1 MKVIIMPRGP
11 SLKAKPFQKL
21 LTIMISGKPVTV
33 EEIETLLGKEIMMYR
48 LSTYMWHIKTQA
60 NGIVRVA
67 KNGRSVV
74 SYQLININQV
84 RDYMRR
90 VGVLTTE
97 QIRQLSDL
105 NASQIETFSE
115 NEVGV

>member
-1 MKVIIMPRGP
+1 MPRGP

-60 NGIVRVA
+60 NGIIRAA
-67 KNGRSVV
+67 KDGRKVV
-74 SYQLININQV
+74 SYQLMNVTQI
-84 RDYMRR
+84 RDYLRR
-90 VGVLTTE
+90 AGVMTTE

-105 NASQIETFSE
+105 NASQIETSSE